1 LLQQMPYEDVH
12 HEAIVLP
19 ERDHKPDYMRHPVPQ
34 DLYVPAVY

>member
-1 LLQQMPYEDVH
+1 
-12 HEAIVLP
+12 LP